1 MTDQRLAAR
10 RIRVENQADNVGSR
24 IVSGRVDDGFE
35 SLNHPGLQLGVND
48 LGSLHRSGQRNT
60 ERGNDRASAAR
71 ITAEDRF
78 GGSLVIMG
86 QGQTAAASVNGK

>member
-10 RIRVENQADNVGSR
+10 RVRVENQADNVGSR

-71 ITAEDRF
+71 ITLKIGLGA
-78 GGSLVIMG
+78 LL
-86 QGQTAAASVNGK
+86 